1 MKQSIIITILI
12 LSINLYGQ
20 PQTVKKVTIDST
32 LAKKISISGFCL
44 CQTTL
49 TDLRKSASDLKPIS
63 VEEMDIPKEC
73 FSQDTRYVN
82 GQGFYSKQYP
92 GLIFQKEEENSDY
105 ISKIRLTKE
114 FVGNLPNG
122 KHIELGNLKLKD
134 VFLIYP
140 ELKNSWGSRGC
151 SDYWNFSN
159 DTISFFVRIDKN
171 IKPQFPINKE
181 YYLDKPVEAIDLLI
195 SCYSLF
201 HKSKDLFT
209 EPTNEPL
216 FYLDSINVNS
226 GVLNLYQ
233 PNDIAAVTV
242 YKDSNAIK
250 IAGERGKFGVIYIT
264 TKNYARDRYWT
275 YFKSKSSDYTKAV
288 PSIKAEDNVV
298 YILNDKILEKDFEG
312 DLFFIDNKNFVD
324 LKVINKKS
332 LQENY
337 NIVDKKFGVIIRTT
351 KK

>member
-1 MKQSIIITILI
+1 MI

-20 PQTVKKVTIDST
+20 SQTDKKVTIDST

-49 TDLRKSASDLKPIS
+49 TDLRKSTSDFKPIS

-114 FVGNLPNG
+114 FIGNLPNG

-134 VFLIYP
+134 IFLIYP
-140 ELKNSWGSRGC
+140 ELKNSWGSRDC

-226 GVLNLYQ
+226 GVLNLYK
-233 PNDIAAVTV
+233 PTDIAAVTV

-250 IAGERGKFGVIYIT
+250 IAVEMGKFVVIYIT
-264 TKNYARDRYWT
+264 TKAMPEID
-275 YFKSKSSDYTKAV
+275 
-288 PSIKAEDNVV
+288 IGH
-298 YILNDKILEKDFEG
+298 ILNQNLLIMQK
-312 DLFFIDNKNFVD
+312 LF
-324 LKVINKKS
+324 LP
-332 LQENY
+332 
-337 NIVDKKFGVIIRTT
+337 
-351 KK
+351 

>member
-1 MKQSIIITILI
+1 MKLRIIIITLI
-12 LSINLYGQ
+12 FSINLFGQ
-20 PQTVKKVTIDST
+20 SQTDKEVSVDST

-49 TDLRKSASDLKPIS
+49 TNLQKLANDFKKVS
-63 VEEMDIPKEC
+63 VEEMDIAKEC
-73 FSQDTRYVN
+73 FSQDSRYVN
-82 GQGFYSKQYP
+82 GQGYYSKQYP

-122 KHIELGNLKLKD
+122 KHIELKNLKLKD
-134 VFLIYP
+134 VFSIYP
-140 ELKNSWGSRGC
+140 ELKDSWGSRGC
-151 SDYWNFSN
+151 SNYWNFSN
-159 DTISFFVRIDKN
+159 DTISFFVRIDKK

-195 SCYSLF
+195 SCYSLS
-201 HKSKDLFT
+201 HKSEDFFT

-216 FYLDSINVNS
+216 FFLDSVNVNS
-226 GVLNLYQ
+226 GVLKLYQ
-233 PNDIAAVTV
+233 PTDIAAVTV
-242 YKDSNAIK
+242 YKDTNAIK
-250 IAGERGKFGVIYIT
+250 IAGEKGKFGVIYIT
-264 TKNYARDRYWT
+264 TKNYARNRYWA
-275 YFKSKSSDYTKAV
+275 YFKSKSTDYIKAA
-288 PSIKAEDNVV
+288 PSIKEENNVI
-298 YILNDKILEKDFEG
+298 YILNDKILEKNFEG

-324 LKVINKKS
+324 LKVIDQKS

-337 NIVDKKFGVIIRTT
+337 NISDKKFGIVIRTT